1 MSEQKPDHEQ
11 KQSKGRRPTD
21 EERAARYAAMEA
33 ELPTRDAEEHRL
45 RSRRSV
51 LTAPQPR

>member
-33 ELPTRDAEEHRL
+33 ELPSRDAEEHRL